1 MAIVAKKRRGGKAA
15 QGRGRSPSAPQSAW
29 LRGGAPGMRAL
40 PWAGAAVL
48 VALAALLAWRWT
60 ARRPESSHPAGEQP
74 APPVERAAARSESS
88 PHPAPTPAAESAA
101 ASQESSPHPAE
112 APAPPAEPAVQ
123 LVPGRITLPNGK
135 TLSFKPP
142 EEGTTTKVYA
152 SGHTYEAFPDGSFKD
167 ITPRKLF
174 GTAFENQF
182 QNALVD
188 GNMAIATFLTGL
200 DEEKVIE
207 LLRKPVV
214 FEDIDTNE
222 ERETKEAMAE
232 MKAAALDYIEAG
244 GTFDEFVTEAQ
255 TFANQERQLKAKGLR
270 SVMERYKEGDYAGA
284 RERLDAVNGA
294 LATQGFLEIRL
305 PAHVKAAL
313 GVE

>member
-1 MAIVAKKRRGGKAA
+1 MA
-15 QGRGRSPSAPQSAW
+15 
-29 LRGGAPGMRAL
+29 
-40 PWAGAAVL
+40 
-48 VALAALLAWRWT
+48 
-60 ARRPESSHPAGEQP
+60 PATPP
-74 APPVERAAARSESS
+74 APPAERTAARSKSS
-88 PHPAPTPAAESAA
+88 PHPAAPAAESAA
-101 ASQESSPHPAE
+101 ERPEIQPLPAGEVSESPTD
-112 APAPPAEPAVQ
+112 PAVQ

-142 EEGTTTKVYA
+142 KEGTTTKVYA
-152 SGHTYEAFPDGSFKD
+152 SGHTYEAFPDGSFRD

-174 GTAFENQF
+174 GTVFENQF

-188 GNMAIATFLTGL
+188 GHMAIATFLTGL
-200 DEEKVIE
+200 DEENVIE

-214 FEDIDTNE
+214 FEDIDTEE

-232 MKAAALDYIEAG
+232 MKQAALDYIEAG
-244 GTFDEFVTEAQ
+244 GTFDEFITEAQ

-270 SVMERYKEGDYAGA
+270 SVMELYKVGDYAGA

-294 LATQGFLEIRL
+294 LATQGFLGIRL